1 MNRWTLDKNMNIRW
15 IDEHFTNT
23 RLSSIESQP
32 KKVVV
37 VVFVV
42 VVIVS
47 HKNLTSFVKIG

>member
-1 MNRWTLDKNMNIRW
+1 MNRWTLDKHMNIRW

-37 VVFVV
+37 VV
-42 VVIVS
+42 VIVS
-47 HKNLTSFVKIG
+47 HKNLNSFVKIG